1 LTANNKKAL
10 FERRAFSAETK
21 FPKKELSTNEY
32 HTILFLKRL
41 ENALDKAVLKVRK
54 ILVYTPVHKLSKP

>member
-1 LTANNKKAL
+1 LTADNKKAL

-32 HTILFLKRL
+32 YTILFLKRL

-54 ILVYTPVHKLSKP
+54 ILVYTLVHEFFEP